1 MTPYEKMTQTPV
13 SRLVVTLSVPTIIS
27 MLITNIYNLVDTAFV
42 GQLGNAASGAVG
54 IVFGFMAVLQ
64 AIGFM
69 FGNGSG
75 SIISRLLGAKE
86 HEQANMVAS
95 TGFFA
100 SLISGAI
107 IAVGCAFI
115 LQPLVMLLGSTE
127 TIAPYAKTYIG
138 YILIAAPFITAGF
151 TMNNLLRYEGKA
163 SLGMIGLTIGAVLNI
178 IGDPIFMYALD
189 MGIAGAG
196 LSTCLSQII
205 GFFVLLGMFLLNKT
219 QCRLKIKLIR
229 PNQLANIVTTGFP
242 SLLRQGLNSLSTV
255 VLNTCAAAY
264 GDAAVAAMSI
274 VSRVIFFTFS
284 FALGIGQGFQPICGF
299 NYGAAKY
306 DRLRSAFRFSV
317 LLAEIVVVLMSA
329 ALLLFP
335 DAIIRVFRDDDAVAV
350 IGSRAL
356 ILQALAQL
364 FLPFCMVTE
373 MTLQSSG
380 KKLGAAL
387 LSALRNGLFF
397 VPLLLILPRLRGLNG
412 IQEAQPLAVVLAL
425 IPAVL
430 LANRFFRGLPR
441 IEKSE

>member
-1 MTPYEKMTQTPV
+1 MTQTPV

-27 MLITNIYNLVDTAFV
+27 MLITNIYNLADTAFV

-335 DAIIRVFRDDDAVAV
+335 DAIIRVFRDDDAVAA

-430 LANRFFRGLPR
+430 LANRFFLGLPR
-441 IEKSE
+441 TEKSE